1 VKLSDALA
9 MASQKLSEVGVP
21 SPQADATWLLCH
33 VLDTNRSDLLTRITF
48 DQELTIEQIADFLAA
63 LSRREK
69 REPLQ
74 HITGKAA
81 FRSLELMVGP
91 GVFVPRPETEQVVQ
105 YAIDYL
111 RQLPK
116 PGVAIDLGTGSGA
129 IAIAMATE
137 VPQTKVYAVELS
149 KAAFAYAAK
158 NIEANAAMVELR
170 LGAMQNVVFDLV
182 GGLDVVISNPPYI
195 PNSAIPKDPEVRN
208 YDPELALY
216 GGEDGLD
223 VIRDISGI
231 AAALLRSGGL
241 LVLEHADGQSEA
253 IRELLLND
261 GWSSVNAFQDATL
274 RYRTITAIR

>member
-1 VKLSDALA
+1 
-9 MASQKLSEVGVP
+9 MKLSEALAFASEKLSAAGVP

-33 VLDTNRSDLLTRITF
+33 ILETDRSDLLTRITF
-48 DQELTIEQIADFLAA
+48 DQDLAA
-63 LSRREK
+63 EQLDAFLVALARREQ

-74 HITGKAA
+74 HITGRAA
-81 FRSLELMVGP
+81 FRSLELSVGP
-91 GVFVPRPETEQVVQ
+91 GVFIPRPETEQVVQ

-111 RQLPK
+111 RQLPA

-129 IAIAMATE
+129 IAIAMAVE
-137 VPQTKVYAVELS
+137 VPQTQVYAVELS
-149 KAAFAYAAK
+149 QAAFDYAAK
-158 NIEANAAMVELR
+158 NIAANAAAVELR
-170 LGAMQNVVFDLV
+170 LGAMQEVVSDLV

-195 PNSAIPKDPEVRN
+195 PDSAIPIDPEVRN
-208 YDPELALY
+208 FDPELALY

-231 AAALLRSGGL
+231 AAALLRAGGL
-241 LVLEHADGQSEA
+241 LVLEHADGQSDA

-261 GWSSVNAFQDATL
+261 GWLSVSAFQDATM

>member
-1 VKLSDALA
+1 
-9 MASQKLSEVGVP
+9 MKLSEALALASEKLSTAGVP

-33 VLDTNRSDLLTRITF
+33 ILDTDCSDLLTRITF
-48 DQELTIEQIADFLAA
+48 DQDLSSEQLEAFLVA
-63 LSRREK
+63 LARREK

-81 FRSLELMVGP
+81 FRSLELSVGP
-91 GVFVPRPETEQVVQ
+91 GVFIPRPETEQVVQ

-111 RQLPK
+111 RQLPM

-129 IAIAMATE
+129 IAIAIAIE

-149 KAAFAYAAK
+149 QSAFDYATK
-158 NIEANAAMVELR
+158 NIEANLAAVELR
-170 LGAMQNVVFDLV
+170 LGAMQDVVSDLV
-182 GGLDVVISNPPYI
+182 GGVDVVISNPPYI
-195 PNSAIPKDPEVRN
+195 PDSAIPIDPEVRN
-208 YDPELALY
+208 FDPELALY

-231 AAALLRSGGL
+231 AAALLRAGGL
-241 LVLEHADGQSEA
+241 LVLEHAETQSDA

-261 GWSSVNAFQDATL
+261 GWLSVSAFQDATM
-274 RYRTITAIR
+274 RYRTITAMR

>member
-1 VKLSDALA
+1 
-9 MASQKLSEVGVP
+9 MKLSEALALASEKLSTAGVP
-21 SPQADATWLLCH
+21 STKADATWLLCH
-33 VLDTNRSDLLTRITF
+33 ILETDRSDLLTRITF
-48 DQELTIEQIADFLAA
+48 DQDLSSEQLEAFLVA
-63 LSRREK
+63 LARREK

-81 FRSLELMVGP
+81 FRSLELSVGP
-91 GVFVPRPETEQVVQ
+91 GVFIPRPETEQVVQ

-111 RQLPK
+111 RQLPM

-129 IAIAMATE
+129 IAIAMAVE

-149 KAAFAYAAK
+149 QSAFDYATK
-158 NIEANAAMVELR
+158 NIEANFAAVELR
-170 LGAMQNVVFDLV
+170 LGAMQEVVSDLV
-182 GGLDVVISNPPYI
+182 GGVDVVISNPPYI
-195 PNSAIPKDPEVRN
+195 PDSAIPIDPEVRN
-208 YDPELALY
+208 FDPELALY

-231 AAALLRSGGL
+231 AAALLRAGGL
-241 LVLEHADGQSEA
+241 LVLEHAETQSDA

-261 GWSSVNAFQDATL
+261 GWLSVSAFQDATM

>member
-1 VKLSDALA
+1 VKLSEALSL
-9 MASQKLSEVGVP
+9 ASEKLTEAGVP

-33 VLDTNRSDLLTRITF
+33 ILDTDRSDLLTRITF
-48 DQELTIEQIADFLAA
+48 EQSLTAAQLDDFLVA
-63 LSRREK
+63 LARRQK

-81 FRSLELMVGP
+81 FRSLELSVGP

-111 RQLPK
+111 RQLPR

-149 KAAFAYAAK
+149 ESAFDYAAK
-158 NIEANAAMVELR
+158 NIEANSAGVELR
-170 LGAMQNVVFDLV
+170 LGAMQEVVSDLV

-195 PNSAIPKDPEVRN
+195 PSSAIPIDPEVRN

-261 GWSSVNAFQDATL
+261 GWLSVSAFQDATM

>member
-1 VKLSDALA
+1 
-9 MASQKLSEVGVP
+9 MKLSEALAFASEKLSAAGVP

-33 VLDTNRSDLLTRITF
+33 ILETDRSELLTRITF
-48 DQELTIEQIADFLAA
+48 AQDLAA
-63 LSRREK
+63 EQLDAFLVALARREK

-81 FRSLELMVGP
+81 FRSLELSVGP
-91 GVFVPRPETEQVVQ
+91 GVFIPRPETEQVVQ

-111 RQLPK
+111 RQLPR

-129 IAIAMATE
+129 IAIAMAVE

-149 KAAFAYAAK
+149 QSAFDYAAK
-158 NIEANAAMVELR
+158 NIEANLAAVELR
-170 LGAMQNVVFDLV
+170 LGAMQEVVSDLV

-195 PNSAIPKDPEVRN
+195 PDSAIPIDPEVRN
-208 YDPELALY
+208 FDPELALY

-231 AAALLRSGGL
+231 AAALLRAGGL
-241 LVLEHADGQSEA
+241 LVLEHADGQSDA

-261 GWSSVNAFQDATL
+261 GWLSVSAFQDATM

>member
-1 VKLSDALA
+1 
-9 MASQKLSEVGVP
+9 MKLSEALSFATEKLSLASVP

-33 VLDTNRSDLLTRITF
+33 VLDTDRSDLLTRITF
-48 DQELTIEQIADFLAA
+48 DQELTPEQLDAFEAA
-63 LSRREK
+63 LARREK

-74 HITGKAA
+74 HITGTAA
-81 FRSLELMVGP
+81 FRSLELSVGP

-111 RQLPK
+111 RQLPT

-129 IAIAMATE
+129 IAIAMAKE
-137 VPQTKVYAVELS
+137 VPQAKVFAVELS
-149 KAAFAYAAK
+149 ESAHAYAAK
-158 NIEANAAMVELR
+158 NIVANGVTVELR
-170 LGAMQNVVFDLV
+170 LGAMQEVVSDLV
-182 GGLDVVISNPPYI
+182 GSLDVVISNPPYI
-195 PNSAIPKDPEVRN
+195 PNAAIPIDPEVRN

-231 AAALLRSGGL
+231 AAALLRPGGL
-241 LVLEHADGQSEA
+241 LVLEHADGQSDD
-253 IRELLLND
+253 IRELLLTD
-261 GWSSVNAFQDATL
+261 GWLNVSAFQDATM

>member
-1 VKLSDALA
+1 VKLSEALSYA
-9 MASQKLSEVGVP
+9 TERLSLASVP

-33 VLDTNRSDLLTRITF
+33 VLDTDRSDLLTRITF
-48 DQELTIEQIADFLAA
+48 DQELTPEQLDAFEAA
-63 LSRREK
+63 LARREK

-74 HITGKAA
+74 HITETAA
-81 FRSLELMVGP
+81 FRSLELNVGP

-111 RQLPK
+111 RQLPT

-129 IAIAMATE
+129 IAIAMAKE
-137 VPQTKVYAVELS
+137 VPQAKVFAIELS
-149 KAAFAYAAK
+149 DEAHAYAAK
-158 NIEANAAMVELR
+158 NIVANGVTVELR
-170 LGAMQNVVFDLV
+170 LGAMQEVVSDLV
-182 GGLDVVISNPPYI
+182 GSLDVVISNPPYI
-195 PNSAIPKDPEVRN
+195 PNAAIPIDPEVRN

-231 AAALLRSGGL
+231 AAALLRPGGL
-241 LVLEHADGQSEA
+241 LVLEHADGQSDD
-253 IRELLLND
+253 IRELLLTD
-261 GWSSVNAFQDATL
+261 GWLNVSAFQDATM

>member
-1 VKLSDALA
+1 VLLSEALALASEKLSTA
-9 MASQKLSEVGVP
+9 GVP

-33 VLDTNRSDLLTRITF
+33 ILETDRSDLLTRITF
-48 DQELTIEQIADFLAA
+48 DQDLAA
-63 LSRREK
+63 EQLEAFLVALARREK

-74 HITGKAA
+74 HVTGKAA
-81 FRSLELMVGP
+81 FRSLELSVGP
-91 GVFVPRPETEQVVQ
+91 GVFIPRPETEQVVQ

-111 RQLPK
+111 RQLPM

-129 IAIAMATE
+129 IAIAMAIE

-149 KAAFAYAAK
+149 QAAFDYAAK
-158 NIEANAAMVELR
+158 NIEANLAAVELR
-170 LGAMQNVVFDLV
+170 LGAMQEVVSDLV

-195 PNSAIPKDPEVRN
+195 PDSAIPIDPEVRN
-208 YDPELALY
+208 FDPELALY

-231 AAALLRSGGL
+231 AAALLRAGGL
-241 LVLEHADGQSEA
+241 LVLEHAESQSDA

-261 GWSSVNAFQDATL
+261 GWLSVSAFQDATM

>member
-1 VKLSDALA
+1 VKLSEALA
-9 MASQKLSEVGVP
+9 FASEKLSAAGVP

-33 VLDTNRSDLLTRITF
+33 ILETDRSELLTRITF
-48 DQELTIEQIADFLAA
+48 AQDLAA
-63 LSRREK
+63 EQLDAFLVALARREK

-81 FRSLELMVGP
+81 FRSLELSVGP
-91 GVFVPRPETEQVVQ
+91 GVFIPRPETEQVVQ

-111 RQLPK
+111 RQLPR

-129 IAIAMATE
+129 IAIAMAVE

-149 KAAFAYAAK
+149 QSAFDYAAK
-158 NIEANAAMVELR
+158 NIEANLAAVELR
-170 LGAMQNVVFDLV
+170 LGAMQEVVSDLV

-195 PNSAIPKDPEVRN
+195 PDSAIPIDPEVRN
-208 YDPELALY
+208 FDPELALY

-231 AAALLRSGGL
+231 AAALLRAGGL
-241 LVLEHADGQSEA
+241 LVLEHADGQSDA

-261 GWSSVNAFQDATL
+261 GWLSVSAFQDATM

>member
-1 VKLSDALA
+1 
-9 MASQKLSEVGVP
+9 MKLSEALSYATERLSLASVL

-33 VLDTNRSDLLTRITF
+33 VLDTDRSDLLTRITF
-48 DQELTIEQIADFLAA
+48 DQELTPEQLDAFEAA
-63 LSRREK
+63 LARREK

-74 HITGKAA
+74 HITGTAA
-81 FRSLELMVGP
+81 FRSLELSVGP

-111 RQLPK
+111 RQLPT

-129 IAIAMATE
+129 IAIAMAKE
-137 VPQTKVYAVELS
+137 VPQAKVFAVELS
-149 KAAFAYAAK
+149 ESAHAYAAK
-158 NIEANAAMVELR
+158 NIVANGVTVELR
-170 LGAMQNVVFDLV
+170 LGAMQEVVSDLV
-182 GGLDVVISNPPYI
+182 GSLDVVISNPPYI
-195 PNSAIPKDPEVRN
+195 PNAAIPIDPEVRN

-231 AAALLRSGGL
+231 AAALLRPGGL
-241 LVLEHADGQSEA
+241 LVLEHADGQSDD
-253 IRELLLND
+253 IRELLLTD
-261 GWSSVNAFQDATL
+261 GWLNVSAFQDATM

>member
-1 VKLSDALA
+1 
-9 MASQKLSEVGVP
+9 MKLSEALALASEKLSTAGVP

-33 VLDTNRSDLLTRITF
+33 ILDTDRSDLLTRITF
-48 DQELTIEQIADFLAA
+48 DQDLSSEQLEAFLVA
-63 LSRREK
+63 LARREK

-81 FRSLELMVGP
+81 FRSLELSVGP
-91 GVFVPRPETEQVVQ
+91 GVFIPRPETEQVVQ

-111 RQLPK
+111 RQLPR

-129 IAIAMATE
+129 IAIAMAVE

-149 KAAFAYAAK
+149 QSAFDYATK
-158 NIEANAAMVELR
+158 NIEANLAAVELR
-170 LGAMQNVVFDLV
+170 LGAMQEVVSDLV
-182 GGLDVVISNPPYI
+182 GGVDVVISNPPYI
-195 PNSAIPKDPEVRN
+195 PDSAIPIDPEVRN
-208 YDPELALY
+208 FDPELALY

-231 AAALLRSGGL
+231 AAALLRAGGL
-241 LVLEHADGQSEA
+241 LVLEHAETQSDA

-261 GWSSVNAFQDATL
+261 GWLSVSAFQDATM

>member
-1 VKLSDALA
+1 VKLSEALA
-9 MASQKLSEVGVP
+9 FASEKLSAADVP

-33 VLDTNRSDLLTRITF
+33 ILETDRSDLLTRITF
-48 DQELTIEQIADFLAA
+48 NQELAAEQLDAFLVA
-63 LSRREK
+63 LARREK

-81 FRSLELMVGP
+81 FRSLELSVGP
-91 GVFVPRPETEQVVQ
+91 GVFIPRPETEQVVQ

-111 RQLPK
+111 RQLPT

-129 IAIAMATE
+129 IAIAMAVE

-149 KAAFAYAAK
+149 QAAFDYAAK
-158 NIEANAAMVELR
+158 NIEANLAAVELR
-170 LGAMQNVVFDLV
+170 LGGMQEVVSDLV

-195 PNSAIPKDPEVRN
+195 PDSAIPIDPEVRN
-208 YDPELALY
+208 FDPELALY

-231 AAALLRSGGL
+231 AAALLRAGGL
-241 LVLEHADGQSEA
+241 LVLEHADGQSDA

-261 GWSSVNAFQDATL
+261 GWLSVSAFQDATM

>member
-1 VKLSDALA
+1 
-9 MASQKLSEVGVP
+9 MKLSEALALASEKLSAAGVP

-33 VLDTNRSDLLTRITF
+33 VLGTDRSDLLTRITF
-48 DQELTIEQIADFLAA
+48 DQSLAVEQLDAFFAVLA
-63 LSRREK
+63 RREK

-81 FRSLELMVGP
+81 FRSLELSVGP
-91 GVFVPRPETEQVVQ
+91 GVFIPRPETEQVVQ

-111 RQLPK
+111 RQLPR

-129 IAIAMATE
+129 IAIAMAVE
-137 VPQTKVYAVELS
+137 VPQTKIYAVELS
-149 KAAFAYAAK
+149 QAAFDYAAK
-158 NIEANAAMVELR
+158 NIEANAAAVELR
-170 LGAMQNVVFDLV
+170 LGAMQEVVSDLV

-195 PNSAIPKDPEVRN
+195 PDSAIPIDPEVRN
-208 YDPELALY
+208 FDPELALY

-231 AAALLRSGGL
+231 AAALLRAGGL
-241 LVLEHADGQSEA
+241 LVLEHADGQSDA

-261 GWSSVNAFQDATL
+261 GWLSVSAFQDATM

>member
-1 VKLSDALA
+1 
-9 MASQKLSEVGVP
+9 MKLSEALALASEKLSTAGVP

-33 VLDTNRSDLLTRITF
+33 ILDTDRSDLLTRITF
-48 DQELTIEQIADFLAA
+48 DQDLSSEQLEAFLVALT
-63 LSRREK
+63 RREK

-81 FRSLELMVGP
+81 FRSLELSVGP
-91 GVFVPRPETEQVVQ
+91 GVFIPRPETEQVVQ

-111 RQLPK
+111 RQLPM

-129 IAIAMATE
+129 IAIAMAIE

-149 KAAFAYAAK
+149 QSAFDYATK
-158 NIEANAAMVELR
+158 NIEANFAAVELR
-170 LGAMQNVVFDLV
+170 LGAMQEVVSDLV
-182 GGLDVVISNPPYI
+182 GGVDVVISNPPYI
-195 PNSAIPKDPEVRN
+195 PDSAIPIDPEVRN
-208 YDPELALY
+208 FDPELALY

-231 AAALLRSGGL
+231 AAALLRAGGL
-241 LVLEHADGQSEA
+241 LVLEHAETQSDA

-261 GWSSVNAFQDATL
+261 GWLSVSAFQDATM

>member
-1 VKLSDALA
+1 MKLSEALSL
-9 MASQKLSEVGVP
+9 ASQKLTEAGVP

-33 VLDTNRSDLLTRITF
+33 VLDTDRSDLLTRITF
-48 DQELTIEQIADFLAA
+48 DQSLTAAQLDDFSFALA
-63 LSRREK
+63 RREK

-81 FRSLELMVGP
+81 FRSLELSVGP

-111 RQLPK
+111 RQLPR

-129 IAIAMATE
+129 IAIAMAVE
-137 VPQTKVYAVELS
+137 VPQAKVYAVELS
-149 KAAFAYAAK
+149 ESAFDYATK
-158 NIEANAAMVELR
+158 NIEANNAGVELR
-170 LGAMQNVVFDLV
+170 LGAMQEVVSDLV

-195 PNSAIPKDPEVRN
+195 PSSAIPIDPEVRN

-231 AAALLRSGGL
+231 AAALLRPGGL
-241 LVLEHADGQSEA
+241 LVLEHADGQSES

-261 GWSSVNAFQDATL
+261 GWLNVSAFQDATM

>member
-1 VKLSDALA
+1 VKLTEALA
-9 MASQKLSEVGVP
+9 LASQKLSEAGVP

-33 VLDTNRSDLLTRITF
+33 ILDTDRSDLLTRLTF
-48 DQELTIEQIADFLAA
+48 DQELTAEQVSAFDAA
-63 LSRREK
+63 LARREK

-74 HITGKAA
+74 HITGTAA
-81 FRSLELMVGP
+81 FRSLELKVGP

-111 RQLPK
+111 RQLPV
-116 PGVAIDLGTGSGA
+116 PGKAIDLGTGSGA
-129 IAIAMATE
+129 IAIAMAFE

-149 KAAFAYAAK
+149 EDAHKYAAS
-158 NIEANAAMVELR
+158 NIAANNVSVELR
-170 LGAMQNVVFDLV
+170 LGAMQQVVGDLI
-182 GGLDVVISNPPYI
+182 GQLDVVISNPPYI
-195 PNSAIPKDPEVRN
+195 PDSAIPIDPEVRD
-208 YDPELALY
+208 YDPDLALY

-231 AAALLRSGGL
+231 GAALLRPGGL
-241 LVLEHADGQSEA
+241 LVLEHADGQSDA

-261 GWSSVNAFQDATL
+261 GWFSVSAFQDATL

>member
-1 VKLSDALA
+1 
-9 MASQKLSEVGVP
+9 MKLSEALALASEKLSTAGVP

-33 VLDTNRSDLLTRITF
+33 ILDTDRSDLLTRITF
-48 DQELTIEQIADFLAA
+48 DQDLSSEQLEAFLVA
-63 LSRREK
+63 LARREK

-81 FRSLELMVGP
+81 FRSLELSVGP
-91 GVFVPRPETEQVVQ
+91 GVFIPRPETEQVVQ

-111 RQLPK
+111 RQLPM

-129 IAIAMATE
+129 IAIAMAVE

-149 KAAFAYAAK
+149 QSAFDYATK
-158 NIEANAAMVELR
+158 NIEANLAAVELR
-170 LGAMQNVVFDLV
+170 LGAMQEVVSDLV
-182 GGLDVVISNPPYI
+182 GGVDVVISNPPYI
-195 PNSAIPKDPEVRN
+195 PDSAIPIDPEVRN
-208 YDPELALY
+208 FDPELALY

-231 AAALLRSGGL
+231 AAALLRAGGL
-241 LVLEHADGQSEA
+241 LVLEHAETQSDA

-261 GWSSVNAFQDATL
+261 GWLSVSAFQDATM

>member
-1 VKLSDALA
+1 
-9 MASQKLSEVGVP
+9 MKLSEALSFATEKLSLASVP

-33 VLDTNRSDLLTRITF
+33 VLDTDRSDLLTRITF
-48 DQELTIEQIADFLAA
+48 DQELTPEQLDAFEAA
-63 LSRREK
+63 LARREK

-74 HITGKAA
+74 HITGTAA
-81 FRSLELMVGP
+81 FRSLELSVGP

-111 RQLPK
+111 RQLPT

-129 IAIAMATE
+129 IAIAVAKE
-137 VPQTKVYAVELS
+137 VPQAKVFAVELS
-149 KAAFAYAAK
+149 EAAHAYAAK
-158 NIEANAAMVELR
+158 NIAANGVTVELR
-170 LGAMQNVVFDLV
+170 LGAMQEVVSDLV
-182 GGLDVVISNPPYI
+182 GSLDVVISNPPYI
-195 PNSAIPKDPEVRN
+195 PNAAIPIDPEVRN

-231 AAALLRSGGL
+231 AAALLRPGGL
-241 LVLEHADGQSEA
+241 LVLEHADGQSDD
-253 IRELLLND
+253 IRELLLTD
-261 GWSSVNAFQDATL
+261 GWLNVSAFQDATM

>member
-1 VKLSDALA
+1 
-9 MASQKLSEVGVP
+9 MKLSEALALASEKLSTAGVP

-33 VLDTNRSDLLTRITF
+33 ILDTDRSDLLTRITF
-48 DQELTIEQIADFLAA
+48 DQDLSSEQLEAFLVALT
-63 LSRREK
+63 RREK

-81 FRSLELMVGP
+81 FRSLELSVGP
-91 GVFVPRPETEQVVQ
+91 GVFIPRPETEQVVQ

-111 RQLPK
+111 RQLPM

-129 IAIAMATE
+129 IAIAMAIE

-149 KAAFAYAAK
+149 QSAFDYATK
-158 NIEANAAMVELR
+158 NIEANLAAVELR
-170 LGAMQNVVFDLV
+170 LGAMQEVVSDLV
-182 GGLDVVISNPPYI
+182 GGVDVVISNPPYI
-195 PNSAIPKDPEVRN
+195 PDSAIPIDPEVRN
-208 YDPELALY
+208 FDPELALY

-231 AAALLRSGGL
+231 AAALLRAGGL
-241 LVLEHADGQSEA
+241 LVLEHAETQSDA

-261 GWSSVNAFQDATL
+261 GWLSVSAFQDAAM

>member
-1 VKLSDALA
+1 VKLSEALSFA
-9 MASQKLSEVGVP
+9 IEKLSLASVP

-33 VLDTNRSDLLTRITF
+33 VLDTDRSDLLTRITF
-48 DQELTIEQIADFLAA
+48 DQELTPEQLYAFEVALA
-63 LSRREK
+63 RREK

-74 HITGKAA
+74 HITGTAA
-81 FRSLELMVGP
+81 FRSLELSVGP

-111 RQLPK
+111 RQLPT
-116 PGVAIDLGTGSGA
+116 PGAAIDLGTGSGA
-129 IAIAMATE
+129 IAIAMAKE
-137 VPQTKVYAVELS
+137 VPQAKVFAVELS
-149 KAAFAYAAK
+149 EDAFAYATK
-158 NIEANAAMVELR
+158 NIEANSVKVELR
-170 LGAMQNVVFDLV
+170 LGAMQDVVSDLV
-182 GGLDVVISNPPYI
+182 GSLDVVISNPPYI
-195 PNSAIPKDPEVRN
+195 PNDAIPIDPEVRN

-231 AAALLRSGGL
+231 AAALMRPGGL
-241 LVLEHADGQSEA
+241 LVLEHADGQSDG

-261 GWSSVNAFQDATL
+261 GWLNVSAFQDATM

>member
-1 VKLSDALA
+1 
-9 MASQKLSEVGVP
+9 MKLSEALALASEKLSAAGVP

-33 VLDTNRSDLLTRITF
+33 VLDTDRSDLLTRITF
-48 DQELTIEQIADFLAA
+48 DNDLAVEQLEAFLVA
-63 LSRREK
+63 LARREK

-81 FRSLELMVGP
+81 FRSLELSIGP
-91 GVFVPRPETEQVVQ
+91 GVFIPRPETEQVVQ

-111 RQLPK
+111 RQLPM

-129 IAIAMATE
+129 IAIAMAVE
-137 VPQTKVYAVELS
+137 VPQTKIYAVELS
-149 KAAFAYAAK
+149 PAAFDYAAK
-158 NIEANAAMVELR
+158 NIEANAAAVELR
-170 LGAMQNVVFDLV
+170 LGAMQEVVSDLV

-195 PNSAIPKDPEVRN
+195 PDSAIPIDPEVRN
-208 YDPELALY
+208 FDPELALY

-231 AAALLRSGGL
+231 AAALLRAGGL
-241 LVLEHADGQSEA
+241 LVLEHADGQSDA

-261 GWSSVNAFQDATL
+261 GWLSVSAFQDATM

>member
-1 VKLSDALA
+1 VKLSEALA
-9 MASQKLSEVGVP
+9 LASEKLSEAGVP

-33 VLDTNRSDLLTRITF
+33 ILDTDRSDLLTRITF
-48 DQELTIEQIADFLAA
+48 DQSLADDQIEAFLAA
-63 LSRREK
+63 LARREK

-81 FRSLELMVGP
+81 FRSLELSVGP
-91 GVFVPRPETEQVVQ
+91 GVFIPRPETEQVVQ
-105 YAIDYL
+105 HAIDYL
-111 RQLPK
+111 RQLPT

-129 IAIAMATE
+129 IAIAMAVE

-149 KAAFAYAAK
+149 QTAFDYAAK
-158 NIEANAAMVELR
+158 NIEANAAGVELR
-170 LGAMQNVVFDLV
+170 LGAMQEVVSDLV
-182 GGLDVVISNPPYI
+182 GELDVVISNPPYI
-195 PNSAIPKDPEVRN
+195 PDSAIPIDQEVRN
-208 YDPELALY
+208 FDPELALY

-231 AAALLRSGGL
+231 AAALLMAGGL
-241 LVLEHADGQSEA
+241 LVLEHADGQSDA

-261 GWSSVNAFQDATL
+261 GWLSVSAFQDATM

>member
-1 VKLSDALA
+1 
-9 MASQKLSEVGVP
+9 MKLSEALALASEKLSTAGVP

-33 VLDTNRSDLLTRITF
+33 ILDTDRSDLLTRITF
-48 DQELTIEQIADFLAA
+48 DQDLSSEQLEAFLVA
-63 LSRREK
+63 LARREK

-81 FRSLELMVGP
+81 FRSLELSVGP
-91 GVFVPRPETEQVVQ
+91 GVFIPRPETEQVVQ

-111 RQLPK
+111 RQLPM

-129 IAIAMATE
+129 IAIAMAVE

-149 KAAFAYAAK
+149 QSAFDYATK
-158 NIEANAAMVELR
+158 NIEANLAAVELR
-170 LGAMQNVVFDLV
+170 LGAMQEVVSDLV
-182 GGLDVVISNPPYI
+182 GGVDVVISNPPYI
-195 PNSAIPKDPEVRN
+195 PDSAIPIDPEVRN
-208 YDPELALY
+208 FDPELALY

-231 AAALLRSGGL
+231 AAALLRAGGL
-241 LVLEHADGQSEA
+241 LVLEHADGQSDA

-261 GWSSVNAFQDATL
+261 GWLSVSAFQDATM

>member
-1 VKLSDALA
+1 
-9 MASQKLSEVGVP
+9 MKLSEALALASEKLSTAGVP

-33 VLDTNRSDLLTRITF
+33 ILDTDRSDLLTRITF
-48 DQELTIEQIADFLAA
+48 DQDLSSEQLEAFLVA
-63 LSRREK
+63 LARREK

-81 FRSLELMVGP
+81 FRSLELSVGP
-91 GVFVPRPETEQVVQ
+91 GVFIPRPETEQVVQ

-111 RQLPK
+111 RQLPS

-129 IAIAMATE
+129 IAIAMAIE

-149 KAAFAYAAK
+149 QSAFDYATK
-158 NIEANAAMVELR
+158 NIEANFAAVELR
-170 LGAMQNVVFDLV
+170 LGAMQEVVSDLV
-182 GGLDVVISNPPYI
+182 GGVDVVISNPPYI
-195 PNSAIPKDPEVRN
+195 PDSAIPIDPEVRN
-208 YDPELALY
+208 FDPELALY

-231 AAALLRSGGL
+231 AAALLRAGGL
-241 LVLEHADGQSEA
+241 LVLEHAETQSDA

-261 GWSSVNAFQDATL
+261 GWLSVSAFQDATM

>member
-1 VKLSDALA
+1 VKLSEALSL
-9 MASQKLSEVGVP
+9 ASEKLTEAGVP

-33 VLDTNRSDLLTRITF
+33 ILDTDRSDLLTRITF
-48 DQELTIEQIADFLAA
+48 DQSLTAAQLDDFLVA
-63 LSRREK
+63 LARREK

-81 FRSLELMVGP
+81 FRSLELSVGP

-111 RQLPK
+111 RQLPT

-129 IAIAMATE
+129 IAIAMAIE

-149 KAAFAYAAK
+149 QAAFDYAAK
-158 NIEANAAMVELR
+158 NIEANAAAVELR
-170 LGAMQNVVFDLV
+170 LGAMQEMVSDLV
-182 GGLDVVISNPPYI
+182 GELDVVISNPPYI
-195 PNSAIPKDPEVRN
+195 PDSAIPIDPEVRN
-208 YDPELALY
+208 FDPELALY

-223 VIRDISGI
+223 VIRDISSI
-231 AAALLRSGGL
+231 AAALLRAGGL
-241 LVLEHADGQSEA
+241 LVLEHADGQSDA

-261 GWSSVNAFQDATL
+261 GWLSVSAFQDATM

>member
-1 VKLSDALA
+1 
-9 MASQKLSEVGVP
+9 MKLSEALSFATEKLSLASVP

-33 VLDTNRSDLLTRITF
+33 VLDTDRSDLLTRITF
-48 DQELTIEQIADFLAA
+48 DQELTPEQLDAFEAA
-63 LSRREK
+63 LARREK

-74 HITGKAA
+74 HITGTAA
-81 FRSLELMVGP
+81 FRSLELSVGP

-111 RQLPK
+111 RQLPT

-129 IAIAMATE
+129 IAIAMAKE
-137 VPQTKVYAVELS
+137 VPQAKVFAVELS
-149 KAAFAYAAK
+149 ESAHAYAAK
-158 NIEANAAMVELR
+158 NIAANGVSVELR
-170 LGAMQNVVFDLV
+170 LGAMQEVVSDLV
-182 GGLDVVISNPPYI
+182 GSLDVVISNPPYI
-195 PNSAIPKDPEVRN
+195 PNAAIPIDPEVRN

-231 AAALLRSGGL
+231 AAALLRPGGL
-241 LVLEHADGQSEA
+241 LVLEHADGQSDD
-253 IRELLLND
+253 IRELLLTD
-261 GWSSVNAFQDATL
+261 GWLNVSAFQDATM

>member
-1 VKLSDALA
+1 
-9 MASQKLSEVGVP
+9 MKLSEALALASEKLSTAGVP

-33 VLDTNRSDLLTRITF
+33 ILDTDRSDLLTRITF
-48 DQELTIEQIADFLAA
+48 DQDLSSEQLEAFLVA
-63 LSRREK
+63 LARREK

-81 FRSLELMVGP
+81 FRSLELSVGP
-91 GVFVPRPETEQVVQ
+91 GVFIPRPETEQVVQ

-111 RQLPK
+111 RQLPR
-116 PGVAIDLGTGSGA
+116 PGVAIDLGAGSGA
-129 IAIAMATE
+129 IAIAMAIE

-149 KAAFAYAAK
+149 QSAFDYATK
-158 NIEANAAMVELR
+158 NIEANFAAVELR
-170 LGAMQNVVFDLV
+170 LGAMQEVVSDLV
-182 GGLDVVISNPPYI
+182 GGVDVVISNPPYI
-195 PNSAIPKDPEVRN
+195 PDSAIPIDPEVRN
-208 YDPELALY
+208 FDPELALY

-231 AAALLRSGGL
+231 AAALLRAGGL
-241 LVLEHADGQSEA
+241 LVLEHAETQSDA

-261 GWSSVNAFQDATL
+261 GWLSVSAFQDATM

>member
-1 VKLSDALA
+1 VKLSEALA
-9 MASQKLSEVGVP
+9 LASQKLSQAGVP

-33 VLDTNRSDLLTRITF
+33 ILDTDRSDLLTRLTF
-48 DQELTIEQIADFLAA
+48 DQELTAEQVSAFDAA
-63 LSRREK
+63 LARREK

-74 HITGKAA
+74 HITGTAA
-81 FRSLELMVGP
+81 FRSLELKVGP

-111 RQLPK
+111 RQLPV
-116 PGVAIDLGTGSGA
+116 PGKAIDLGTGSGA
-129 IAIAMATE
+129 IAIAMAFE

-149 KAAFAYAAK
+149 EDAHKYAAS
-158 NIEANAAMVELR
+158 NIAANNVSVELR
-170 LGAMQNVVFDLV
+170 LGAMQQVVGDLI
-182 GGLDVVISNPPYI
+182 GQLDVVISNPPYI
-195 PNSAIPKDPEVRN
+195 PDSAIPIDPEVRD
-208 YDPELALY
+208 YDPDLALY

-231 AAALLRSGGL
+231 GAALLRPGGL
-241 LVLEHADGQSEA
+241 LVLEHADGQSDA

-261 GWSSVNAFQDATL
+261 GWFSVSAFQDATL

>member
-1 VKLSDALA
+1 
-9 MASQKLSEVGVP
+9 MKLSEALALASEKLSTAGVP

-33 VLDTNRSDLLTRITF
+33 ILDTDRSDLLTRITF
-48 DQELTIEQIADFLAA
+48 DQDLASEQLEDFLAA
-63 LSRREK
+63 LARREK

-81 FRSLELMVGP
+81 FRSLELSVGP
-91 GVFVPRPETEQVVQ
+91 GVFIPRPETEQVVQ

-111 RQLPK
+111 RQLPR

-129 IAIAMATE
+129 IAIAMAVE

-149 KAAFAYAAK
+149 QSAFDYATK
-158 NIEANAAMVELR
+158 NIEANFAAVELR
-170 LGAMQNVVFDLV
+170 LGAMQEVVSDLV
-182 GGLDVVISNPPYI
+182 GGVDVVISNPPYI
-195 PNSAIPKDPEVRN
+195 PDSAIPIDPEVRN
-208 YDPELALY
+208 FDPELALY

-231 AAALLRSGGL
+231 AAALLRAGGL
-241 LVLEHADGQSEA
+241 LVLEHADGQSDA

-261 GWSSVNAFQDATL
+261 GWLSVSAFQDATM

>member
-1 VKLSDALA
+1 VKLSEALSL
-9 MASQKLSEVGVP
+9 ASQKLTEAGVP

-33 VLDTNRSDLLTRITF
+33 VLDTDRSDLLTRITF
-48 DQELTIEQIADFLAA
+48 DQSLTAAQLDDFSVALA
-63 LSRREK
+63 RREK

-81 FRSLELMVGP
+81 FRSLELSVGP

-129 IAIAMATE
+129 IAIAMAVE

-149 KAAFAYAAK
+149 ESAFDYATK
-158 NIEANAAMVELR
+158 NIEANNAGVELR
-170 LGAMQNVVFDLV
+170 LGAMQEVVSDLV

-195 PNSAIPKDPEVRN
+195 PSSAIPIDPEVRN

-231 AAALLRSGGL
+231 AAALLRPGGL
-241 LVLEHADGQSEA
+241 LVLEHADGQSES

-261 GWSSVNAFQDATL
+261 GWLNVSAFQDPTM

>member
-1 VKLSDALA
+1 
-9 MASQKLSEVGVP
+9 MKLSEALSYATERLSLASVP

-33 VLDTNRSDLLTRITF
+33 VLDTDRSDLLTRITF
-48 DQELTIEQIADFLAA
+48 DQELTPEQLDAFEAA
-63 LSRREK
+63 LARREK

-74 HITGKAA
+74 HITGTAA
-81 FRSLELMVGP
+81 FRSLELSVGP

-111 RQLPK
+111 RQLPT

-129 IAIAMATE
+129 IAIAMAKE
-137 VPQTKVYAVELS
+137 VPQAKVFAVELS
-149 KAAFAYAAK
+149 ESAHAYAAK
-158 NIEANAAMVELR
+158 NIVANGVTVELR
-170 LGAMQNVVFDLV
+170 LGAMQEVVSDLV
-182 GGLDVVISNPPYI
+182 GSLDVVISNPPYI
-195 PNSAIPKDPEVRN
+195 PNAAIPIDPEVRN

-231 AAALLRSGGL
+231 AAALLRPGGL
-241 LVLEHADGQSEA
+241 LVLEHADGQSDD
-253 IRELLLND
+253 IRELLLTD
-261 GWSSVNAFQDATL
+261 GWLNVSAFQDATM

>member
-1 VKLSDALA
+1 
-9 MASQKLSEVGVP
+9 MKLSEALALASEKLSTAGVP

-33 VLDTNRSDLLTRITF
+33 ILDTDRSDLLTRITF
-48 DQELTIEQIADFLAA
+48 DQDLSSEQLEAFLVA
-63 LSRREK
+63 LARREK

-81 FRSLELMVGP
+81 FRSLELSVGP
-91 GVFVPRPETEQVVQ
+91 GVFIPRPETEQVVQ

-111 RQLPK
+111 RQLPM
-116 PGVAIDLGTGSGA
+116 PGVAIDLGAGSGA
-129 IAIAMATE
+129 NAIAMAIE

-149 KAAFAYAAK
+149 QSAFDYATK
-158 NIEANAAMVELR
+158 NIEANFAAVELR
-170 LGAMQNVVFDLV
+170 LGAMQEVVSDLV
-182 GGLDVVISNPPYI
+182 GGVDVVISNPPYI
-195 PNSAIPKDPEVRN
+195 PDSAIPIDPEVRN
-208 YDPELALY
+208 FDPELALY

-231 AAALLRSGGL
+231 AAALLRAGGL
-241 LVLEHADGQSEA
+241 LVLEHAETQSDA

-261 GWSSVNAFQDATL
+261 GWLSVSAFQDATM